1 MCVCV
6 LVLCR
11 LNKTHTEQ
19 QEDTRIIRSHMM
31 MSGFIDKSLLNIKGR
46 NTDSIVLP
54 QVLQATVLQT
64 LGTVQIGDV
73 MVMIV
78 EVSIGGKLWF
88 SKKTMSYRILH
99 IVTY

>member
-1 MCVCV
+1 MCFGVV
-6 LVLCR
+6 QIEQDTHGTTRGHADHPFTYDNEWFHRQISVEHCR
-11 LNKTHTEQ
+11 
-19 QEDTRIIRSHMM
+19 
-31 MSGFIDKSLLNIKGR
+31 R